1 MQNTILNTDNSTF
14 LITFKLQSTRG
25 KFIFQKPIELKYILE
40 NYDKNGIDKILEFDQ
55 HKAKFTRVS
64 KERILNF
71 CNWETET
78 ILFLEKHYY
87 FKK

>member
-1 MQNTILNTDNSTF
+1 MKNTILNTDNNTF
-14 LITFKLQSTRG
+14 LITFSFQSE

-40 NYDKNGIDKILEFDQ
+40 NYDKNGIDKILEFDPI
-55 HKAKFTRVS
+55 KAKFLRVS
-64 KERILNF
+64 KQRILNF

-78 ILFLEKHYY
+78 ILYLEKHYY